1 MIPCLRSHQKQKP
14 RELADTPPEGKD
26 KTLGVTMGD
35 VKVKPLVNALPNTLQ
50 SANADANF
58 TTLCHV
64 RAESVAYTIA
74 KTLH

>member
-1 MIPCLRSHQKQKP
+1 MKSEALNNT
-14 RELADTPPEGKD
+14 LADTPPEGKA

-64 RAESVAYTIA
+64 RAESVVCMIA